1 MRSNA
6 RRAQRLRTTV
16 QALPVHTREAMLR
29 GINENPIIVGA
40 YTDKRGGVCPMLA
53 AHRNGGRT
61 SFASFARAWDAYTGV
76 TKRPRRAT
84 RREVQTLRAYL
95 EMSLI
100 ADDFS
105 VPSLREAAKEIRAQR
120 AAAPPLR
127 EPRPAREPR
136 PPKRSAADDRF
147 RVWDLRGRRRRR
159 TSRAGVDLYEATYAA
174 SLQEDPAPSGEPPQ
188 LR

>member
-1 MRSNA
+1 MRSTA

-16 QALPVHTREAMLR
+16 QALPIHTREAMLR
-29 GINENPIIVGA
+29 GIDENPIIVGA

-61 SFASFARAWDAYTGV
+61 NFASFARAWDAYTGV
-76 TKRPRRAT
+76 TKKPRRAT

-127 EPRPAREPR
+127 EPRPAKRAN
-136 PPKRSAADDRF
+136 RSAADDRF
-147 RVWDLRGRRRRR
+147 RVWDLRGRRRR
-159 TSRAGVDLYEATYAA
+159 TSRAGLDLYEATYAA
-174 SLQEDPAPSGEPPQ
+174 SLQEDPAPSGDPRRQ
-188 LR
+188 R